1 MSTVPFT
8 RARQVPL
15 PNDLRE
21 KLPTNVDAERSILG
35 GILLDNKSVT
45 VALKE
50 LKANDFSVPENQI
63 IFHMMAAIAEEQTA
77 NEEPLAIDLVIL
89 SERLAAISKLEAA
102 GGAVYIA
109 SLVDGMARVTNVA
122 HYAKIVR
129 EKSQLRKLMHFA
141 YNLQVKAAQGRDG
154 EEEGSDS
161 IFKRSM
167 EEFAAIRE
175 EKPSDESPI
184 VVVPYS
190 ELLTLELPKADPLIE
205 PLVTRA
211 GTFMIFSWAG
221 WGKSWLATHIAFCV
235 AHGIDR
241 LFAGHEGPGGHWPI
255 CGAMRTL
262 YLYGEMHGEKIRE
275 RLKLIGKNLNVA
287 PDFTGLATISKD
299 YQRIARAPRAA
310 HGWRPGI
317 KEPKDRRHIEEL
329 LSGEGYKFLVLDNI
343 STLWSAAQEDQSRQT
358 AELKEWFIDLNTR
371 GITVCFLQ
379 HAGKGGDF
387 LGDSAQVHILDSYI
401 KLEHPGDYR
410 RSQGLR
416 VVVNLEKIRHELRDP
431 HWGVPFEAQ
440 LCTSP
445 ENGAEW
451 LTRPAMKAMKKV
463 AFEMFS
469 NGAPP
474 TEVLRSFSIL
484 KRPTLYRW
492 HHEWKEKLS
501 SDTTSSDDEEQ

>member
-21 KLPTNVDAERSILG
+21 KLPTNIDAERSILG
-35 GILLDNKSVT
+35 GILLENKSIT

-50 LKANDFSVPENQI
+50 LKASDFSVSENQI
-63 IFHMMAAIAEEQTA
+63 IFQMMSSIAEEQTA
-77 NEEPLAIDLVIL
+77 REETLAIDLVIL
-89 SERLAAISKLEAA
+89 TERLQAISKLEAA
-102 GGAVYIA
+102 GGAGYLA
-109 SLVDGMARVTNVA
+109 SLIDGMPRVTNVA

-129 EKSQLRKLMHFA
+129 EKSQQRRLMHLA
-141 YNLQVKAAQGRDG
+141 YSLQLKAAQGRDG
-154 EEEGSDS
+154 EDEGIES
-161 IFKRSM
+161 IMKRSI
-167 EEFAAIRE
+167 EEITAIRE
-175 EKPSDESPI
+175 EKASTENPV

-221 WGKSWLATHIAFCV
+221 WGKSWIATHLAFGV
-235 AHGIDR
+235 SNGLDV
-241 LFAGHEGPGGHWPI
+241 LFGGHEGPGGHWPVY
-255 CGAMRTL
+255 GPMRTL

-275 RLKLIGKNLNVA
+275 RLKLIGKHFKTEPNFS
-287 PDFTGLATISKD
+287 DLATVSKD
-299 YQRIARAPRAA
+299 YQRIARAPRCA
-310 HGWRPGI
+310 HAWRPSI
-317 KEPKDRRHIEEL
+317 KDARDRRFIEEF
-329 LSGEGYKFLVLDNI
+329 LSGEGYPFLVLDNI
-343 STLWSAAQEDQSRQT
+343 STLWSAAQEDQSRQV
-358 AELKEWFIDLNTR
+358 AELKEWFIDLNSR

-416 VVVNLEKIRHELRDP
+416 VVLSVEKIRHELRDP

-440 LCTSP
+440 LVTSP
-445 ENGAEW
+445 EGGAEW
-451 LTRPAMKAMKKV
+451 LTRPAMSAMKKTV
-463 AFEMFS
+463 FEMFS

-474 TEVLRSFSIL
+474 TEVLRAFSIL

-492 HHEWKEKLS
+492 HHEWKEKKS
-501 SDTTSSDDEEQ
+501 SDTTSSDDDEQ